1 MVTTGEGKFYSTGVD
16 VVTVQSPNPGQFL
29 EVLTQLQRL
38 LARLLTFPMVT
49 VAAINGEEVVGAQT
63 VCYSTWRGGGAH
75 ACKMGQKANNYCLR
89 PCYMVMMLQS
99 LMPSSLDKQL
109 VHS

>member
-49 VAAINGEEVVGAQT
+49 VAAINGEEVVVHKLSAT
-63 VCYSTWRGGGAH
+63 VLGGG
-75 ACKMGQKANNYCLR
+75 R
-89 PCYMVMMLQS
+89 RSYM
-99 LMPSSLDKQL
+99 
-109 VHS
+109 